1 MLDKL
6 AVGVAVAA
14 AVALGAKLVITA
26 GVADLQRDVAARQQT
41 IASSQ
46 VLGQVNGRLIQM
58 LATASAERDDPALRN
73 LLARNGVQ
81 FSVNPPAAAAGTG
94 ATPQPMPS
102 MPAPGQP

>member
-6 AVGVAVAA
+6 AVGVAVVA
-14 AVALGAKLVITA
+14 AVALSAKLVMTS
-26 GVADLQRDVAARQQT
+26 GVADLQRDVAARQQQ

-58 LATASAERDDPALRN
+58 LATASAERNDPALRA

-81 FSVNPPAAAAGTG
+81 FSVNQPSASAGVG
-94 ATPQPMPS
+94 ATSQPMPA
-102 MPAPGQP
+102 MPAPAQP